1 MEANNWKFLQSIKT
15 CRFYVSAF
23 NIDEELL
30 SAFTL
35 PKGRSEGSG
44 AVFEIKYMDATIHVT
59 AYAAEFFIEFSTA
72 VWQHKLAERLEELGA
87 GSLHFDTF
95 PSNDAN
101 NAAAGCLVRLWNEST
116 KPDHRTYKRGVCTH
130 VLMERALTKQQS
142 ERQQQAEFD
151 EKTGRAINASVERLG
166 EKIDANLMHTTA
178 GFTTVVDGVGKATIE
193 INQLRC
199 TIDNWDLLIH
209 KVGRMQSDVDRLQ
222 GEIKHKTL
230 LADRVEHS
238 KGLVTQKLNES
249 LTESARLERELEA
262 SRATVE
268 ANART
273 ITALTVRLTEER
285 LTASVLREHVAACT
299 VWMRKR
305 ARAVDTDDDA
315 V

>member
-1 MEANNWKFLQSIKT
+1 MQTSFNAL
-15 CRFYVSAF
+15 RFYVTGF
-23 NIDEELL
+23 NIDE
-30 SAFTL
+30 AFLRTFTM
-35 PKGRSEGSG
+35 PKGRSKGTG
-44 AVFEIKYMDATIHVT
+44 AVFDIKYIDAAIDGV
-59 AYAAEFFIEFSTA
+59 AYAAELFIEFCSP
-72 VWQHKLAERLEELGA
+72 VWQHKLVNRLEELGV
-87 GSLHFDTF
+87 GSVYATTF
-95 PSNDAN
+95 EHNDRDES
-101 NAAAGCLVRLWNEST
+101 AAASLVRVWT
-116 KPDHRTYKRGVCTH
+116 AAAKPNHAAYKRGVCTH